1 MQKHILTGA
10 VKHCGRYVD
19 ESGAERTYVICR
31 GQDVTSLGLPHSL
44 VLELIGK
51 TRPMGGRRGRPTPLF
66 TAVGDSTAE
75 VEEPTST
82 GIITMERLDRGVH
95 ESRVKAGVV
104 EPDETFD
111 PENPKRELPVPEE
124 VEEEPLGGLPAT
136 TPDEA
141 AVAAS
146 EEPVVSPTEDEGA
159 VECPNP
165 NCAAG
170 GNTDGC
176 LDENCPVNSAPVEP
190 TEEPVVEDAA
200 EEAPTEEAPTEEVP
214 TEVEAPKEAAP
225 EKCAATTKA
234 GNPCKGKAVADSE
247 FCMSHQ
253 PK

>member
-31 GQDVTSLGLPHSL
+31 GQDVTSLGLPHSV

-51 TRPMGGRRGRPTPLF
+51 TRPMGGRRGRPVPLF
-66 TAVGDSTAE
+66 TAVGDAPE
-75 VEEPTST
+75 VEEQPTST
-82 GIITMERLDRGVH
+82 GIITMARLDEGVH
-95 ESRVKAGVV
+95 KSRVAAGVV
-104 EPDETFD
+104 EPDEEFD
-111 PENPKRELPVPEE
+111 AENPKRELPQPEE

-141 AVAAS
+141 AEAAG
-146 EEPVVSPTEDEGA
+146 EEPVISPTEDEGT

-176 LDENCPVNSAPVEP
+176 LDEGCPVNSAPVEP
-190 TEEPVVEDAA
+190 TEEVEE
-200 EEAPTEEAPTEEVP
+200 EEAPAEA
-214 TEVEAPKEAAP
+214 EAPKEADA
-225 EKCAATTKA
+225 EKCSATTKK
-234 GNPCKGKAVADSE
+234 GKPCKGKRVADSE
-247 FCMSHQ
+247 FCMSHLE
-253 PK
+253 K